1 MQHGNKRILIIGGV
15 AGGASCAAR
24 LRRLCERCE
33 IVVIDK
39 GEHVSFANCGL
50 PYFVGDVIK
59 EEQKLLVANPELF
72 QNRFNIQ
79 VRVRH
84 QATSI
89 NRTDNTVSITNLEDG
104 SVTEMRYDALVLSTG
119 SEAIRPPLEGIDLPG
134 IYVLR
139 TIPDSHKL
147 KAAAKNA
154 KRAVI
159 IGGGFIGLEMAE
171 NLAGLGLEV
180 TLIEMAKQ
188 LMPPLDAEM
197 ASYIKTCLEDNKI
210 QLKLGCAVEAFSRTT
225 EGLSVHYS
233 DGHHVN
239 TDIVLLA
246 IGVTPAS
253 ELAKQAGLEVGPR
266 GGIKVDETMQTSDP
280 DIWAVGDVVEV
291 EDFISK
297 QKLSVPLAGPAN
309 RQGRIA
315 AGAILESFNPAIKRN
330 LTFRGVQ
337 GTAVCQV
344 FGLTIALSGASE
356 KSLRRAGIDDYQ
368 KVYLHPGHHV
378 SYFPGAQPIHL
389 KLIYARDGK
398 ILGVQAIGRAGVTR
412 RVDVIA
418 MAIQMGAT
426 VYDLEE
432 SELCYAPQFGGA
444 KDPVNLA
451 GMIAANNLR
460 HDLDLADWHLL
471 HDDGHQLLDVRT
483 DSEYQQG
490 YIDDAINIPLEQLRQ
505 RLDELSADKELWLVC
520 GVGQRAYYAV
530 RLLMQQGFKVRV
542 LSGGMQTYQA
552 FANAGLLEAKN
563 A

>member
-1 MQHGNKRILIIGGV
+1 MQHSKKRILIIGGV

-24 LRRLCERCE
+24 LRRLCEKCE
-33 IVVIDK
+33 IVLIDK

-59 EEQKLLVANPELF
+59 EEQKLLVATPELF
-72 QNRFNIQ
+72 QNQFNIN
-79 VRVRH
+79 VLIRH
-84 QATSI
+84 EATHI
-89 NRTDNTVSITNLEDG
+89 NRADKTVSVTNLEDG
-104 SVTEMRYDALVLSTG
+104 TVTVEHYDALVLSTG
-119 SEAIRPPLEGIDLPG
+119 SKPIRPPLEGIDLPG

-171 NLAGLGLEV
+171 NLAGLGIDV

-188 LMPPLDAEM
+188 VMPPLDAEM
-197 ASYIKTCLEDNKI
+197 ASYVKTCLEDNNI
-210 QLKLGCAVEAFSRTT
+210 SLKLGSTVEAFSQTPD
-225 EGLSVHYS
+225 GLNVHYS
-233 DGHHVN
+233 GGEQIK

-253 ELAKQAGLEVGPR
+253 ELAQQAGIEVGAR
-266 GGIKVDETMQTSDP
+266 GGIIVSDTMQTNDP
-280 DIWAVGDVVEV
+280 GIWAVGDVIEV
-291 EDFISK
+291 EDFVSK
-297 QKLSVPLAGPAN
+297 QQISVPLAGPAN

-315 AGAILESFNPAIKRN
+315 AGAVLEFFNPELQRN

-344 FGLTIALSGASE
+344 FGTTVATSGASE
-356 KSLRRAGIDDYQ
+356 KALQRAGVENYQ
-368 KVYLHPGHHV
+368 AVFLHPGHHV
-378 SYFPGAQPIHL
+378 SYYPGAQTIHM
-389 KLIYARDGK
+389 KLVYACDDGK
-398 ILGVQAIGRAGVTR
+398 VLGVQAVGQAGVSR

-444 KDPVNLA
+444 KDPVNMA

-460 HDLDLADWHLL
+460 HDLELADWSQVHNSQ
-471 HDDGHQLLDVRT
+471 HDLLDVRSSGEF
-483 DSEYQQG
+483 DAG
-490 YIDDAINIPLEQLRQ
+490 HIDNAVNIPLEELREHIDD
-505 RLDELSADKELWLVC
+505 LNTDKEIWLVC
-520 GVGQRAYYAV
+520 GVGQRAYNAV
-530 RLLMQQGFKVRV
+530 RLLMQHEFKVRV
-542 LSGGMQTYQA
+542 LSGGMQTYNA
-552 FANAGLLEAKN
+552 FVTAQY
-563 A
+563 